1 MCTDAREGGKAG
13 NMKTIFDTDFKEDE
27 EVVLYRGA
35 EFAWSGKVGDMTEE
49 LKREFDV
56 STWFLLDQSVEEFKA
71 LFVA

>member
-1 MCTDAREGGKAG
+1 
-13 NMKTIFDTDFKEDE
+13 MKTIFDTDFSDDE
-27 EVVLYRGA
+27 EVVLYRGKD
-35 EFAWSGKVGDMTEE
+35 FAWSGKVGDMTEE

>member
-1 MCTDAREGGKAG
+1 
-13 NMKTIFDTDFKEDE
+13 MKTIFDTDFKDDE
-27 EVVLYRGA
+27 EVALYRGA
-35 EFAWSGKVGDMTEE
+35 EFAWSGKVGDMSDE